1 MRIFLL
7 KFLKLEDKVSLKLN
21 FFSAVLA
28 YFVPFWYK
36 VAHCNLTDTFQ
47 IQGRLSCDH
56 FFTFQ

>member
-1 MRIFLL
+1 MRIFFL

-28 YFVPFWYK
+28 YFVPLWYE
-36 VAHCNLTDTFQ
+36 VAQYNLTDAFQ
-47 IQGRLSCDH
+47 LQGRLSCAH

>member
-1 MRIFLL
+1 MRIFVAR
-7 KFLKLEDKVSLKLN
+7 FLKLADKVSLKLN

-36 VAHCNLTDTFQ
+36 VAQCNLTDAFQ
-47 IQGRLSCDH
+47 IQGRLSCAH